1 MSKRDIT
8 EKQTNFEAWVVTLEE
23 RIFDWLVKMTDE
35 QKKSFD
41 YSIESLDEAEKYLIS
56 KYILEDLRDESNK
69 FDIDGAA
76 SYVYS
81 VFMKHLPN
89 YQCLIELKDK
99 KSLLYN
105 QPAINTIPRLGVDF
119 SPYFFLPRII
129 NLKRIG
135 DFKFKIDIMIKD
147 YSEEYG
153 DKSQL
158 IS

>member
-1 MSKRDIT
+1 MTKKEIK
-8 EKQTNFEAWVVTLEE
+8 EKQANFEAWVATLDE
-23 RIFDWLVKMTDE
+23 RIFDWLMKMTKE
-35 QKKSFD
+35 QKRLFD
-41 YSIESLDEAEKYLIS
+41 YSIESLDEVEKYLTG
-56 KYILEDLRDESNK
+56 KYELEDLSDGSNK

-99 KSLLYN
+99 RSLLFN
-105 QPAINTIPRLGVDF
+105 IPAINTNPRIGVDF

-135 DFKFKIDIMIKD
+135 DFRFKIEIMIKD
-147 YSEEYG
+147 FLEEYG
-153 DKSQL
+153 DRE
-158 IS
+158 